1 MPNHV
6 ENIISLSG
14 NEQEIQRMLKRIKSD
29 MFGVGTVDF
38 EKIIPMPESL
48 NIESGTRTDRGLRA
62 YRDFIEVYT
71 FGRSA
76 RDALKALEDIPQK
89 SEEIFLRQRTDIRRE
104 EWALGKTAWNNIRQ
118 YGAPTWYDWCIEH
131 WGTKW
136 NAYGYDEGV
145 DYSGNDALCFQT
157 AWAAPHS
164 ILEKLS
170 EMFPA
175 VTFEHQWADED
186 IGHNCGRR
194 CYSGGER
201 TEEYVPE
208 SEKEAIEF
216 ACGIWDCDPSDMDLI
231 LNANGTGYICVESEE
246 YQAIELFDKP
256 ALFANGRL
264 TDQDIPAGLYCYHL
278 RHGDGGEFVSLEPK
292 VGVNHG
298 GTVITKEPIDFG
310 EAGYIPLTEDTAP
323 NFTGEFQT
331 FGEFLRTDSPQ
342 ESEVMKLC

>member
-14 NEQEIQRMLKRIKSD
+14 SEQEIQQMLKRIKSD

-76 RDALKALEDIPQK
+76 KDALKALEDIPEK
-89 SEEIFLRQRTDIRRE
+89 SEEIFLRQRTDIRRD
-104 EWALGKTAWNNIRQ
+104 EWELGKTAWNNLRQ
-118 YGAPTWYDWCIEH
+118 YGAPTWYDWCIEN

-157 AWAAPHS
+157 AWAAPHP

-175 VTFEHQWADED
+175 VTFSKIGRMRISAITAADAAIPAES
-186 IGHNCGRR
+186 GRR
-194 CYSGGER
+194 NMSLKARRKPSNLPAVYG
-201 TEEYVPE
+201 T
-208 SEKEAIEF
+208 AILL
-216 ACGIWDCDPSDMDLI
+216 IWI
-231 LNANGTGYICVESEE
+231 
-246 YQAIELFDKP
+246 
-256 ALFANGRL
+256 
-264 TDQDIPAGLYCYHL
+264 
-278 RHGDGGEFVSLEPK
+278 
-292 VGVNHG
+292 
-298 GTVITKEPIDFG
+298 
-310 EAGYIPLTEDTAP
+310 
-323 NFTGEFQT
+323 
-331 FGEFLRTDSPQ
+331 
-342 ESEVMKLC
+342 

>member
-1 MPNHV
+1 MQNHV
-6 ENIISLSG
+6 ENIITLQG
-14 NEQEIQRMLKRIKSD
+14 DKRKIREMLEAVQNDDLGI
-29 MFGVGTVDF
+29 GTIDF
-38 EKIIPMPESL
+38 NKITGMPNRL
-48 NIESGTRTDRGLRA
+48 NIEVGSRTKRGLEF
-62 YRDFIEVYT
+62 YKSFIEVYT
-71 FGRSA
+71 LLGTINTEKLHSIPVTSEERFLRE
-76 RDALKALEDIPQK
+76 RRDIP
-89 SEEIFLRQRTDIRRE
+89 RD
-104 EWALGKTAWNNIRQ
+104 EWELGKRAWQNIRDF
-118 YGAPTWYDWCIEH
+118 GAPTWYEWCTQN

-136 NAYGYDEGV
+136 NAYGYDEGR
-145 DYSGNDALCFQT
+145 DYRSGNKIWFQS
-157 AWAAPHS
+157 AWAAPHPV
-164 ILEKLS
+164 IEKLAARYTEIS
-170 EMFPA
+170 
-175 VTFEHQWADED
+175 FEHQWADED

-201 TEEYVPE
+201 TEEYIPE

-278 RHGDGGEFVSLEPK
+278 RHGDGGEFASLEPK

>member
-136 NAYGYDEGV
+136 NAYGYDGP
-145 DYSGNDALCFQT
+145 T
-157 AWAAPHS
+157 
-164 ILEKLS
+164 
-170 EMFPA
+170 
-175 VTFEHQWADED
+175 
-186 IGHNCGRR
+186 
-194 CYSGGER
+194 
-201 TEEYVPE
+201 
-208 SEKEAIEF
+208 
-216 ACGIWDCDPSDMDLI
+216 
-231 LNANGTGYICVESEE
+231 
-246 YQAIELFDKP
+246 
-256 ALFANGRL
+256 
-264 TDQDIPAGLYCYHL
+264 
-278 RHGDGGEFVSLEPK
+278 
-292 VGVNHG
+292 
-298 GTVITKEPIDFG
+298 
-310 EAGYIPLTEDTAP
+310 
-323 NFTGEFQT
+323 
-331 FGEFLRTDSPQ
+331 
-342 ESEVMKLC
+342 